1 MCADVDEETVKYGY
15 KDPSLDLLRRSYLHL
30 WDKTGDH
37 IGWRNWSAHSDKCRD
52 AGIDS
57 LPERTFY
64 RWLGIE
70 KTSHGKPKAGDEQLD
85 VVHQPIQH
93 QSQISGFLERVHADR
108 VQAQNTIQTTEPV
121 LTDKNGCPFL
131 FSPEWYPELMN
142 MCNDSLDLLGF
153 GPELVLAFATSI
165 YGRKMELSHE
175 EASMYT
181 PSIQWAYWFMRTKL
195 SLRLRKIVG
204 APVPPEVSQI

>member
-1 MCADVDEETVKYGY
+1 MK
-15 KDPSLDLLRRSYLHL
+15 
-30 WDKTGDH
+30 
-37 IGWRNWSAHSDKCRD
+37 
-52 AGIDS
+52 
-57 LPERTFY
+57 
-64 RWLGIE
+64 
-70 KTSHGKPKAGDEQLD
+70 
-85 VVHQPIQH
+85 
-93 QSQISGFLERVHADR
+93 
-108 VQAQNTIQTTEPV
+108 
-121 LTDKNGCPFL
+121 
-131 FSPEWYPELMN
+131 

-204 APVPPEVSQI
+204 APVPPEVSQSFKKKSFQDLLVRILCIIFWLASRHG